1 MIWNLI
7 GETKNIH

>member
-7 GETKNIH
+7 GENKNIN